1 MRLLPELADGPID
14 PLPALDLAPEQE
26 RRLLFGAVARYL
38 ANVAG
43 PAGTLLVL
51 DDLHWAG
58 ADALDLLSALVRS
71 ADHPVRVLG
80 AYRDTDV
87 RAQDA
92 LPVTLTDLARA
103 GLAWRHVVGALSA
116 REAAELL
123 DSLLADTAEMEA
135 ATRVREKLGTLL
147 EVVGDY
153 DAAQGVLE
161 EAVALYRAVGAADR
175 LGHALEE
182 LGWVHSGRL
191 ALQELI
197 ARLRPEVEPLEAAGP
212 SVGLVGLCAMLA
224 FFYGRGGQ
232 YAEQLAM
239 AERARGLA
247 ERLGDTYAL
256 LLAQQRQGMALLALG
271 REAEA
276 LRVMEAVVPLA
287 EATER
292 PVILCTALLVAG
304 AVYEQRGEFARR
316 RRGLARVLEINERR
330 EARVW
335 LPSIMADDAR
345 VLFFL
350 GEWPAAR
357 RELERALA
365 LGRAVNLAGC
375 VAPPLLELGWL
386 CLAEGAWAE
395 ACGYLDEAIAVAS
408 AEGDL
413 SRLRAAHSVRAE
425 CDIRL
430 GQAGRACERL
440 TPLLD
445 GPALRE
451 WGVQMVVPVLAWA
464 LLECGDGAA
473 ARELLAHGIARARS
487 REDRLTLVDLLRVQ
501 ALVEQRQG
509 RWAEAAGALEAGLTL
524 AQSMPYPYAEGR
536 LLHVSGA
543 LHAQV
548 GAAQPARE
556 LLAAAL
562 ARFRQLGAARD
573 ADQAERDLAELTGTP
588 DRRPSGVRA
597 ARPSA

>member
-1 MRLLPELADGPID
+1 
-14 PLPALDLAPEQE
+14 
-26 RRLLFGAVARYL
+26 
-38 ANVAG
+38 
-43 PAGTLLVL
+43 
-51 DDLHWAG
+51 
-58 ADALDLLSALVRS
+58 
-71 ADHPVRVLG
+71 
-80 AYRDTDV
+80 
-87 RAQDA
+87 
-92 LPVTLTDLARA
+92 
-103 GLAWRHVVGALSA
+103 
-116 REAAELL
+116 
-123 DSLLADTAEMEA
+123 MEA

-345 VLFFL
+345 VLFFR

-473 ARELLAHGIARARS
+473 RELLAHGIARARS

-509 RWAEAAGALEAGLTL
+509 RWAEAAGSRPRDDEDHSHRVDQHVQKGGTVQGARVVEDEGQDHTEDEERGQQHGNKVQDGKDQGREHGRAPQRQVP
-524 AQSMPYPYAEGR
+524 AQDREGQ
-536 LLHVSGA
+536 GA
-543 LHAQV
+543 DNKS
-548 GAAQPARE
+548 P
-556 LLAAAL
+556 
-562 ARFRQLGAARD
+562 
-573 ADQAERDLAELTGTP
+573 
-588 DRRPSGVRA
+588 
-597 ARPSA
+597 